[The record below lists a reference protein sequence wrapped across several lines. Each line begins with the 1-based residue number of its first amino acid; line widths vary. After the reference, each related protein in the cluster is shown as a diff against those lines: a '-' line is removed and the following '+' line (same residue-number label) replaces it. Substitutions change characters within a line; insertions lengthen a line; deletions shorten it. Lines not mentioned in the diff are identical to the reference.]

1 MLVKQIDRANDI
13 FETKYTDAQGL
24 FIFDHA
30 TSHMKRPE
38 DALNAE
44 GMNVRNGG
52 KQPFMKDTVW
62 DGCVQWMITD
72 EGVQKGMKTVLEERG
87 VDIHGLNAEKM
98 REMI

>member
-1 MLVKQIDRANDI
+1 
-13 FETKYTDAQGL
+13 
-24 FIFDHA
+24 
-30 TSHMKRPE
+30 
-38 DALNAE
+38 
-44 GMNVRNGG
+44 
-52 KQPFMKDTVW
+52 MKDTVW